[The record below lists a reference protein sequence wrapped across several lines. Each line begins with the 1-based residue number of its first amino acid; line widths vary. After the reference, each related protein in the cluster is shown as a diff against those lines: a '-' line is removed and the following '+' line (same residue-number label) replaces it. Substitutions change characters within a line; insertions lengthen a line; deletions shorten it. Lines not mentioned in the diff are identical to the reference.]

1 MILRGKMGD
10 EMMLGIEEERLKVKG
25 TKCKGSSVKL
35 WLLKFL
41 ERFPQA
47 QKNNFRAMCS
57 INR

>member
-1 MILRGKMGD
+1 
-10 EMMLGIEEERLKVKG
+10 MLGIEEERLKVKG

>member
-1 MILRGKMGD
+1 MTELLFIPTQATYGD
-10 EMMLGIEEERLKVKG
+10 TQAHNKPQSKI
-25 TKCKGSSVKL
+25 KL